1 MWQGV
6 ARRPD
11 QSRSD
16 QINQIEPPG
25 QTCDKSVK
33 KKRNVHGHV
42 EAEVDGARQAHRGK
56 KRSAAHHEPRAKS
69 PGPPTPSSKLLLRSD
84 DASKLNRLRSP
95 SFDCTLRLVA
105 RGVPPVS

>member
-56 KRSAAHHEPRAKS
+56 QRSAAQRITNLARRVPDPPRPRRSYSSAAT
-69 PGPPTPSSKLLLRSD
+69 TPRS
-84 DASKLNRLRSP
+84 
-95 SFDCTLRLVA
+95 
-105 RGVPPVS
+105 